1 MKKIE
6 GLFED
11 YIKFT
16 ELRSDAITNGRLD
29 LSGIKWFSPALLL
42 PLGVFIK
49 QNKYIDLI
57 PPKDQKVSNYFD
69 IITEN
74 NSFSKNRSYIPIIKI
89 PKNESE
95 LEVQLKKLNNLAIHC
110 GGTSSLQYFIG
121 ELVDNIYQHSIFSTA
136 YIMAQRYQKLRLL
149 EFCILDNGI
158 SIPQSYENTGFTIK
172 NDKDAL
178 DYALKGVSTKKGK
191 ERGFGLRTSINLLT
205 KSEMNGTC
213 LIISR
218 RGALCANK
226 QYGNES
232 FEIDEEYIYN
242 GTIISISMP
251 LIGTEV
257 KLYDYIE

>member
-1 MKKIE
+1 M
-6 GLFED
+6 
-11 YIKFT
+11 
-16 ELRSDAITNGRLD
+16 LRT
-29 LSGIKWFSPALLL
+29 
-42 PLGVFIK
+42 
-49 QNKYIDLI
+49 
-57 PPKDQKVSNYFD
+57 

-74 NSFSKNRSYIPIIKI
+74 NSFSEKRSYIPIIKI

-95 LEVQLKKLNNLAIHC
+95 LEMQLKKLNNLAIHC
-110 GGTSSLQYFIG
+110 GGTNSLQYFIG

-136 YIMAQRYQKLRLL
+136 YIMAQRYQKLHLL

-158 SIPQSYENTGFTIK
+158 SIPQSYENNGFTIE

-178 DYALKGVSTKKGK
+178 DYALKGVSTKRGK

-205 KSEMNGTC
+205 KSDMNGTC

-218 RGALCANK
+218 RGALCASK
-226 QYGNES
+226 QCGKES

-251 LIGTEV
+251 LLETEV
-257 KLYDYIE
+257 KFYDYIE

>member
-1 MKKIE
+1 MKKLE
-6 GLFED
+6 SLFED

-16 ELRSDAITNGRLD
+16 ELRSSAIAKGRLD
-29 LSGIKWFSPALLL
+29 LSGIKWFSPTLLL

-49 QNKYIDLI
+49 QNRYIDLVL
-57 PPKDQKVSNYFD
+57 PKDRKVSNYFD

-95 LEVQLKKLNNLAIHC
+95 LEIQLKKLNNLAIHC
-110 GGTSSLQYFIG
+110 GGTTPLQYFIG

-136 YIMAQRYQKLRLL
+136 YIMAQRYQKLKLL

-158 SIPQSYENTGFTIK
+158 SIPQSYENNGFTIES
-172 NDKDAL
+172 DKDAL
-178 DYALKGVSTKKGK
+178 DYALKGISTKREEG
-191 ERGFGLRTSINLLT
+191 RGFGLRSSINLLA
-205 KSEMNGTC
+205 SHMNGTC

-226 QYGNES
+226 QHGKES
-232 FEIDEEYIYN
+232 FEMPENYIYF
-242 GTIISISMP
+242 GTIISISIP
-251 LIGTEV
+251 LLRTEV
-257 KLYDYIE
+257 EIYDYIE